1 MIPLWLAQVAA
12 PAVEAA
18 EADPTRA
25 LLIASALLALGVAL
39 FAIEFVVVSGGILGI
54 GALAA
59 AIASVTYAFAS
70 SQLAGWVFILLVP
83 ILAAV
88 VTSAGLRWMARS
100 RLVVHS
106 EITEDAGYH
115 HVLGRS
121 GIGPGSA
128 GTLVTDA
135 YPSGRARFHGAEGD
149 REVDVQLRG
158 GASAKAGTAVVIK
171 RIEGPV
177 VFCDLAATPSPAN
190 APETEGST

>member
-1 MIPLWLAQVAA
+1 MIPSWLAQVAA
-12 PAVEAA
+12 PAAEAA
-18 EADPTRA
+18 ADPTRA
-25 LLIASALLALGVAL
+25 LLIACALLALGVAL

-59 AIASVTYAFAS
+59 AIASVTYAFTS

-83 ILAAV
+83 VLAAV
-88 VTSAGLRWMARS
+88 ITSAGLRWMARS

-115 HVLGRS
+115 HVLTRS

-135 YPSGRARFHGAEGD
+135 YPSGRARFNGTAGAH
-149 REVDVQLRG
+149 EVDIQLRG
-158 GASAKAGTAVVIK
+158 GASAEAGAAVVIK
-171 RIEGPV
+171 HIEGAV
-177 VFCDLAATPSPAN
+177 VFCDLDATPSPAN
-190 APETEGST
+190 APISEGST